1 MLLHKLQLIMKNLNN
16 DQRLKLAH
24 KNVREMGMI
33 ASTILVIELTHI
45 VEMRIEAIRNATD
58 LDSAN
63 PLVNNDTIVKLLETF
78 INPLNA

>member
-1 MLLHKLQLIMKNLNN
+1 MKNLNN

-45 VEMRIEAIRNATD
+45 VEMRIEAIRNAPD
-58 LDSAN
+58 DVAAN
-63 PLVNNDTIVKLLETF
+63 PLVNNDTIVQLLETF